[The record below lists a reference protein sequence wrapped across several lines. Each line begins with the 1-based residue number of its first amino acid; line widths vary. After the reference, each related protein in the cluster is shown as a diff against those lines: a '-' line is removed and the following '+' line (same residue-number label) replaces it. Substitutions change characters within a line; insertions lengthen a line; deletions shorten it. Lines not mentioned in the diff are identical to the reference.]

1 MKPVKLE
8 IIIEAMGDGFKDV
21 FDGLDSSKEKLELL
35 VAMQRDYIKTLRG
48 DLAQLKKDFDR
59 SQDIDEI
66 KALTANIM
74 ELEAELDDAEVAL
87 DLLERGLKES
97 ADGSK
102 TLRSQ
107 IRELENEM
115 ANMTEGT
122 EEYARAMKRLGE
134 LRDLQGDI
142 SQQGRVLA
150 DDEKNIRA
158 TADAIAGL
166 SGAMSAGVGIA
177 SLFGAEQEKLQ
188 QIQVRLQSVMATT
201 IGLQQVAQTLNKDSY
216 FSIVL
221 LQGAKKKWAAAQAL
235 LNTQL
240 GIGVGLSKALMVG
253 GVGLLIAGITAL
265 VVAYNKWKKKQEEI
279 NALKQEFVDLDV
291 NAIKAMAKSKVEA
304 EQLLKIAKDQT
315 KNYEIREKAIQRLKS
330 IMPEY
335 NGHINQEGVLVG
347 NATTSLKKY
356 LEVLYK
362 VEKAKALF
370 AGIEQDQSDLD
381 ALERTG
387 SKHLTFLEE
396 VWIGFHNIFSRKAGD
411 RVMGRLVAKNSQE
424 WIAEVNKLQDSIKAK
439 NKELSDLVND
449 NTIFNALFG
458 EESEDRI
465 SGPSAPENK
474 LAEQRI
480 ATYRRI
486 KEMEIAIMEDGE
498 KKRKAQAKLE
508 YENRLEE
515 IARDK
520 ATREKHLQ
528 ELIKAKMPVSK
539 DEVDAISTQAL
550 DEALLAKRKYD
561 NEIRAIDTAAA
572 AHYKAIQEEIRLN
585 FETRLNRQLADTDA
599 YYTDLM
605 KKASGNMT
613 LIARVSSAWILAR
626 KQVTHEAQLRE
637 LELENEL
644 AMRKQEIDNGRV
656 QLAVDRQEKLLQIE
670 LAGQRERL
678 AKLEEMQR
686 DGIEVAEDIKLTRAE
701 IDRLSASL
709 RKMPVER
716 VREIGGYLKEWLS
729 TLSGIGGDAGEA
741 LSALS
746 SSVDGIIRSLDD
758 EATTG
763 DQISVAISGLTDLY
777 KMAANQLEENKR
789 LQREWNEAIEET
801 VHKARLMRVEELK
814 YKEAN
819 LFGVENP
826 YAKAI
831 AGARQYRVAMMELNS
846 SIAKL
851 AAGSVQVGT
860 TKVYSAKNILTGL
873 GGGASAGAAIGSVIP
888 GVGTLIGGVIGGV
901 LGGIFGA
908 TRKKVVPVFE
918 SITRQFGS
926 ILKEGT
932 ETFELNPAILENY
945 SKLDDATKKL
955 VDNWEE
961 IRGKALD
968 AQEQMRQT
976 FSDLAGDIGGSLS
989 DALVNSFKSGDVF
1002 GAIGEF
1008 DKKLGS
1014 TMENIV
1020 SQLIFASYFQDMFDE
1035 LEQRMSDSF
1044 DDTGDGGI
1052 VDDIIWFSKEYK
1064 SNIEAYGEAMRQAQ
1078 EALKQQGFDLFLPD
1092 GRSAASKGISG
1103 LTQDQGNKLE
1113 GQLTNVQGRLM
1124 NIDKNVIDMANFL
1137 FRLFDPINRIAD
1149 NTDHLEGIEVA
1160 AKRTTE
1166 VLERMD
1172 RDGLNLKH

>member
-1 MKPVKLE
+1 
-8 IIIEAMGDGFKDV
+8 
-21 FDGLDSSKEKLELL
+21 
-35 VAMQRDYIKTLRG
+35 
-48 DLAQLKKDFDR
+48 
-59 SQDIDEI
+59 
-66 KALTANIM
+66 
-74 ELEAELDDAEVAL
+74 
-87 DLLERGLKES
+87 
-97 ADGSK
+97 
-102 TLRSQ
+102 
-107 IRELENEM
+107 
-115 ANMTEGT
+115 
-122 EEYARAMKRLGE
+122 
-134 LRDLQGDI
+134 
-142 SQQGRVLA
+142 
-150 DDEKNIRA
+150 
-158 TADAIAGL
+158 
-166 SGAMSAGVGIA
+166 
-177 SLFGAEQEKLQ
+177 
-188 QIQVRLQSVMATT
+188 
-201 IGLQQVAQTLNKDSY
+201 
-216 FSIVL
+216 
-221 LQGAKKKWAAAQAL
+221 
-235 LNTQL
+235 
-240 GIGVGLSKALMVG
+240 
-253 GVGLLIAGITAL
+253 
-265 VVAYNKWKKKQEEI
+265 
-279 NALKQEFVDLDV
+279 
-291 NAIKAMAKSKVEA
+291 
-304 EQLLKIAKDQT
+304 
-315 KNYEIREKAIQRLKS
+315 
-330 IMPEY
+330 
-335 NGHINQEGVLVG
+335 
-347 NATTSLKKY
+347 
-356 LEVLYK
+356 
-362 VEKAKALF
+362 
-370 AGIEQDQSDLD
+370 
-381 ALERTG
+381 
-387 SKHLTFLEE
+387 
-396 VWIGFHNIFSRKAGD
+396 
-411 RVMGRLVAKNSQE
+411 
-424 WIAEVNKLQDSIKAK
+424 
-439 NKELSDLVND
+439 
-449 NTIFNALFG
+449 
-458 EESEDRI
+458 
-465 SGPSAPENK
+465 
-474 LAEQRI
+474 
-480 ATYRRI
+480 
-486 KEMEIAIMEDGE
+486 
-498 KKRKAQAKLE
+498 
-508 YENRLEE
+508 
-515 IARDK
+515 
-520 ATREKHLQ
+520 
-528 ELIKAKMPVSK
+528 
-539 DEVDAISTQAL
+539 
-550 DEALLAKRKYD
+550 
-561 NEIRAIDTAAA
+561 
-572 AHYKAIQEEIRLN
+572 
-585 FETRLNRQLADTDA
+585 
-599 YYTDLM
+599 
-605 KKASGNMT
+605 
-613 LIARVSSAWILAR
+613 
-626 KQVTHEAQLRE
+626 
-637 LELENEL
+637 
-644 AMRKQEIDNGRV
+644 
-656 QLAVDRQEKLLQIE
+656 
-670 LAGQRERL
+670 
-678 AKLEEMQR
+678 
-686 DGIEVAEDIKLTRAE
+686 
-701 IDRLSASL
+701 
-709 RKMPVER
+709 
-716 VREIGGYLKEWLS
+716 
-729 TLSGIGGDAGEA
+729 
-741 LSALS
+741 
-746 SSVDGIIRSLDD
+746 
-758 EATTG
+758 
-763 DQISVAISGLTDLY
+763 
-777 KMAANQLEENKR
+777 
-789 LQREWNEAIEET
+789 
-801 VHKARLMRVEELK
+801 VHKARLRRVEELK